1 MDTTHL
7 SAKNTMDD
15 QPGVAPSNSA
25 SKNVDPNKWG
35 ITPHVAELKASIIRE
50 MLKYSRM
57 PGIISFAGGLPAP
70 EMFPLEDMK
79 ASCDSIIDKYGSD
92 SLQYS
97 LSMGIAPLRE
107 AIAERSNKRGIVS
120 SLDNILITSGAQQAL
135 EMVARAF
142 IDPGDTIITEYPTYV
157 GAIQAFNYHRA
168 KYDFVPLDDDGMR
181 VDLLEEHIKR
191 THPKLI
197 YVVST
202 YQNPSG
208 KTMSLERRHKLVEI
222 ASRYNI
228 PIVDDDPYSEL
239 RFNGEPITSLKAIG
253 GDIVIS
259 LGTFSKLL
267 APGLR
272 VGWINGPVAV
282 MPLFERVKQVSDL
295 HANTFAQFMVY
306 DYLDRG
312 LLDPHID
319 AIRADYSAKRDLM
332 IKAIQEHFPKS
343 ITFTHPEGGLFLWCE
358 LPEGIDAHELLEYAV
373 EEKVTYVIG
382 QAFHPDGGGKN
393 TFRLNFSNAN
403 HETIVEGIK
412 RLGRMFAKRL
422 PS

>member
-1 MDTTHL
+1 MNAKTISDTIPQDDSLAETQETM
-7 SAKNTMDD
+7 KN
-15 QPGVAPSNSA
+15 QQG
-25 SKNVDPNKWG
+25 VDPTKWG
-35 ITPHVAELKASIIRE
+35 ITHHVATLKASIIRE

-70 EMFPLEDMK
+70 EMFPLEELK
-79 ASCDSIIDKYGSD
+79 KSCEHILDKYESNT
-92 SLQYS
+92 LQYS
-97 LSMGIAPLRE
+97 LSMGLTRLRE
-107 AIAERSNKRGIVS
+107 VIAERSNKRGIVS
-120 SLDNILITSGAQQAL
+120 SYENILITSGAQQAL

-142 IDPGDTIITEYPTYV
+142 IDPGDVIITEYPTYV

-168 KYDFVPLDDDGMR
+168 KYEFVPMDNDGMR
-181 VDLLEEHIKR
+181 VDLLEEKIKKAR
-191 THPKLI
+191 PKLI

-208 KTMSLERRHKLVEI
+208 KTMTLERRHKLVEI
-222 ASRYNI
+222 ATKYNI

-239 RFNGEPITSLKAIG
+239 RFNGEPITSLKALG
-253 GDIVIS
+253 GDIVIT

-272 VGWINGPVAV
+272 IGWINGPKEV

-295 HANTFAQFMVY
+295 HANTFAQYMVF

-312 LLDPHID
+312 LLEPHID

-332 IKAIQEHFPKS
+332 IKSIEEYFPKT
-343 ITFTHPEGGLFLWCE
+343 ITFTHPRGGLFLWCE
-358 LPEGIDAHELLEYAV
+358 LPEGADAHKLLEYAV

-412 RLGRMFAKRL
+412 RLGRMFHKRL
-422 PS
+422 

>member
-1 MDTTHL
+1 MNNIDIQTKEIMDN
-7 SAKNTMDD
+7 K
-15 QPGVAPSNSA
+15 PGVASSNSD
-25 SKNVDPNKWG
+25 SKNVDPSKWG
-35 ITPHVAELKASIIRE
+35 ITNHVATLKASIIRE

-70 EMFPLEDMK
+70 EMFPLEELK
-79 ASCDSIIDKYGSD
+79 TSCDSIIDKYGSN

-97 LSMGIAPLRE
+97 LSMGITPLRE
-107 AIAERSNKRGIVS
+107 AIATRSNKRGIVS
-120 SLDNILITSGAQQAL
+120 SVENILITSGAQQAL
-135 EMVARAF
+135 EMIARAF
-142 IDPGDTIITEYPTYV
+142 IDPGDVIITEYPTYV

-168 KYDFVPLDDDGMR
+168 KYEFVPLDDDGMR
-181 VDLLEEHIKR
+181 VDLLEEKIKQA
-191 THPKLI
+191 HPKLI

-222 ASRYNI
+222 ATRYNI

-239 RFNGEPITSLKAIG
+239 RFNGDPITSLKALG
-253 GDIVIS
+253 GDIVIT

-272 VGWINGPVAV
+272 IGWINGPKEV

-295 HANTFAQFMVY
+295 HANTFAQYMVY

-312 LLDPHID
+312 LLEGHID
-319 AIRADYSAKRDLM
+319 DIRADYSVKRDLM
-332 IKAIQEHFPKS
+332 IKAIEEHFPSS
-343 ITFTHPEGGLFLWCE
+343 ITTTQPEGGLYLWCE
-358 LPEGIDAHELLEYAV
+358 LPEGSDAHELLEYAV

-412 RLGRMFAKRL
+412 RLGRMFTKRL